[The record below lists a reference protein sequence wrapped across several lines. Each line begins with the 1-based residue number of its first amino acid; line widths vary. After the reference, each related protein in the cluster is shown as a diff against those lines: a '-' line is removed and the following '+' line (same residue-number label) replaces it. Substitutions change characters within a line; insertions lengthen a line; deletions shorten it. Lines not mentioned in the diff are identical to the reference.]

1 MSAPIDALTQTTDA
15 QPLPVLGRDV
25 TVPLVTGGEVTYAA
39 LDYAASAPAL
49 QRVWDDVAAYAP
61 YYGSVHRGAGYL
73 SQLSTDLFE
82 NSRRAVAEFL
92 GCREDDQVVFT
103 RSTTDSLNLLAAV
116 LPAGCEVF
124 VFETEHHASLLP
136 WRDAR
141 VSYLNAPRTPGEA
154 VATLER
160 ALAARDLKGPALVCV
175 TGASN
180 VTGELWPV
188 RELAAVAHAHG
199 ARVVLD
205 AAQLAPHHPVDIAE
219 LDVDWV
225 AFSGHKLYAP
235 FGSGVLAGRADW
247 LRDSEP
253 YLAGGGASR
262 KVARRSDGGVDVE
275 WHTTAARHEAGSP
288 NVIGVYA
295 IASACKALTE
305 AGFDRLVARE
315 RELVARVREGLAEV
329 PEVRVLSLFG
339 DDAPR
344 VGVISFVVDGW
355 NSSHFAAALSAEYG
369 IGVRDGLFCAHPLV
383 RTLLGG
389 DAGDPG
395 SAARLTPVPARGRST
410 RSGSASGPVRRTSTS
425 SGSPGPS
432 GNSSGTAPAG
442 TTAPRT
448 AVASPTAADAR
459 RSGVEADRERR
470 FQVVL
475 GVGTERHVRVR
486 GLDARDLA
494 DAARDDVRQVVV
506 PGDPHHGDQIVGAGD
521 GEDLADAFQR
531 RDGLG
536 DLGDP
541 VDAGLDEH
549 DRGDHG

>member
-1 MSAPIDALTQTTDA
+1 MSARPNAVTTTLSDDPA
-15 QPLPVLGRDV
+15 CAAPLPVLGREV
-25 TVPLVTGGEVTYAA
+25 SVPLVTGGEVTYAA

-82 NSRRAVAEFL
+82 NSRRTVAEFL
-92 GCREDDQVVFT
+92 GCRPDDQVVFT

-141 VSYLNAPRTPGEA
+141 VTYLNAPRTPGEA

-160 ALAARDLKGPALVCV
+160 ALAGREAAGPALVCV

-188 RELAAVAHAHG
+188 RELAAAAHAGG
-199 ARVVLD
+199 ARIVLD

-219 LDVDWV
+219 LEVDWV

-247 LRDSEP
+247 LQDAEP

-262 KVARRSDGGVDVE
+262 KVARRADGGVEVD

-295 IASACKALTE
+295 IASACKALTD
-305 AGFDRLVARE
+305 AGFDALVARE
-315 RELVARVREGLAEV
+315 QRLVARVREGLAGV
-329 PEVRVLSLFG
+329 PEVKVLSLFG

-344 VGVISFVVDGW
+344 VGVLSFVVEGW

-383 RTLLGG
+383 RTLLGS
-389 DAGDPG
+389 DPQDPG
-395 SAARLTPVPARGRST
+395 ECGAPEAEPGERSLNAI
-410 RSGSASGPVRRTSTS
+410 RVSFG
-425 SGSPGPS
+425 
-432 GNSSGTAPAG
+432 AG
-442 TTAPRT
+442 TP
-448 AVASPTAADAR
+448 
-459 RSGVEADRERR
+459 
-470 FQVVL
+470 
-475 GVGTERHVRVR
+475 
-486 GLDARDLA
+486 
-494 DAARDDVRQVVV
+494 
-506 PGDPHHGDQIVGAGD
+506 
-521 GEDLADAFQR
+521 
-531 RDGLG
+531 
-536 DLGDP
+536 
-541 VDAGLDEH
+541 DEH
-549 DRGDHG
+549 VDRFVRAVRELVTDGARWNYRTEDGRCVPDRG

>member
-1 MSAPIDALTQTTDA
+1 MSAYPNAAAVTADSESADPCCA
-15 QPLPVLGRDV
+15 APLPVLGRDV

-82 NSRRAVAEFL
+82 NSRATVAEFL
-92 GCREDDQVVFT
+92 DCRPGDQVVFT
-103 RSTTDSLNLLAAV
+103 RSTTDSLNLLAQV
-116 LPAGCEVF
+116 LPADCQVF

-141 VSYLNAPRTPGEA
+141 VTYLNAPRTPAEA
-154 VATLER
+154 VGTLER
-160 ALAARDLKGPALVCV
+160 ALADRDPHGPALVCV

-188 RELAAVAHAHG
+188 RELAAAAHAHG
-199 ARVVLD
+199 ARIVLD
-205 AAQLAPHHPVDIAE
+205 AAQLAPHHPVSVRE
-219 LDVDWV
+219 SDVDWV

-247 LRDSEP
+247 LQDSEP

-262 KVARRSDGGVDVE
+262 KVARRADGGVDVE
-275 WHTTAARHEAGSP
+275 WHTTSARHEAGSP
-288 NVIGVYA
+288 NVIGVYS

-305 AGFDRLVARE
+305 AGFDSLVARE
-315 RELVARVREGLAEV
+315 QHLIAKVREGLAEV

-344 VGVISFVVDGW
+344 VGVISFVVEGW

-383 RTLLGG
+383 RTLLGS
-389 DAGDPG
+389 DPQDPG
-395 SAARLTPVPARGRST
+395 ECGAPEAAPGERSLNAI
-410 RSGSASGPVRRTSTS
+410 RVSFG
-425 SGSPGPS
+425 
-432 GNSSGTAPAG
+432 AG
-442 TTAPRT
+442 TP
-448 AVASPTAADAR
+448 DEH
-459 RSGVEADRERR
+459 VER
-470 FQVVL
+470 F
-475 GVGTERHVRVR
+475 
-486 GLDARDLA
+486 
-494 DAARDDVRQVVV
+494 
-506 PGDPHHGDQIVGAGD
+506 VGAVK
-521 GEDLADAFQR
+521 ELV
-531 RDGLG
+531 RDGAQWKYRTEDG
-536 DLGDP
+536 RCVP
-541 VDAGLDEH
+541 
-549 DRGDHG
+549 DRG

>member
-1 MSAPIDALTQTTDA
+1 MSANTAVAEQSVA
-15 QPLPVLGRDV
+15 EPLAALGRDV

-82 NSRRAVAEFL
+82 NARKTVAEFL
-92 GCREDDQVVFT
+92 DCRDGDQVVFT
-103 RSTTDSLNLLAAV
+103 RSTTDSLNLLAAA
-116 LPAGCEVF
+116 LPADCQVY

-136 WRDAR
+136 WREAR
-141 VSYLNAPRTPGEA
+141 VTYLDAPRTPAQA

-160 ALAARDLKGPALVCV
+160 ALAERDPEGPALVCV

-188 RELAAVAHAHG
+188 RDLAAAAHAHG
-199 ARVVLD
+199 ARIVLD
-205 AAQLAPHHPVDIAE
+205 AAQLAPHHPVSVRE

-235 FGSGVLAGRADW
+235 FGAGVLAGRSDW
-247 LRDSEP
+247 LRTAEP

-262 KVARRSDGGVDVE
+262 KVSRRTDGGIDVE
-275 WHTTAARHEAGSP
+275 WHDSAARHEAGSP
-288 NVIGVYA
+288 NVIGAYS

-305 AGFDRLVARE
+305 AGFDTLVARE
-315 RELVARVREGLAEV
+315 QQLIDTVRAGLAEV

-369 IGVRDGLFCAHPLV
+369 IGVRDGLFCAHPLL
-383 RTLLGG
+383 RTLLGN
-389 DAGDPG
+389 DPQSQG
-395 SAARLTPVPARGRST
+395 ECGAPEAA
-410 RSGSASGPVRRTSTS
+410 
-425 SGSPGPS
+425 PGEKS
-432 GNSSGTAPAG
+432 LNAIRVSFGAG
-442 TTAPRT
+442 TPDEHVERFVGAVKELVRDGARWNYRT
-448 AVASPTAADAR
+448 EDGRCVPDTS
-459 RSGVEADRERR
+459 
-470 FQVVL
+470 
-475 GVGTERHVRVR
+475 VGTS
-486 GLDARDLA
+486 
-494 DAARDDVRQVVV
+494 
-506 PGDPHHGDQIVGAGD
+506 AGTS
-521 GEDLADAFQR
+521 A
-531 RDGLG
+531 
-536 DLGDP
+536 
-541 VDAGLDEH
+541 
-549 DRGDHG
+549 

>member
-1 MSAPIDALTQTTDA
+1 MSASLNAVATVATATAAAA
-15 QPLPVLGRDV
+15 QDTACAEPLAVLGRDV

-82 NSRRAVAEFL
+82 QSRVTVAEFL
-92 GCREDDQVVFT
+92 DCRPADQVVFT

-116 LPAGCEVF
+116 LPAGCQVF

-136 WRDAR
+136 WTNAQ
-141 VSYLNAPRTPGEA
+141 VTYLDAPRTPDEA
-154 VATLER
+154 VAILER
-160 ALAARDLKGPALVCV
+160 ALADRDPYGPALVCV

-188 RELAAVAHAHG
+188 KELAAAAHAHG
-199 ARVVLD
+199 ARIVLD
-205 AAQLAPHHPVDIAE
+205 AAQLAPHHPVSVRD

-247 LRDSEP
+247 LQEADP

-262 KVARRSDGGVDVE
+262 KVSRREDGGVDVE

-288 NVIGVYA
+288 NVIGVYS
-295 IASACKALTE
+295 IASACRALTE
-305 AGFDRLVARE
+305 AGFETLVARE
-315 RELVARVREGLAEV
+315 QRLVARVREGLADV
-329 PEVRVLSLFG
+329 PAVRVLSLFG

-383 RTLLGG
+383 RTLLGSEPQAQG
-389 DAGDPG
+389 ECGAPEAAPG
-395 SAARLTPVPARGRST
+395 ERSLNAI
-410 RSGSASGPVRRTSTS
+410 RVSFG
-425 SGSPGPS
+425 
-432 GNSSGTAPAG
+432 AG
-442 TTAPRT
+442 TP
-448 AVASPTAADAR
+448 
-459 RSGVEADRERR
+459 
-470 FQVVL
+470 
-475 GVGTERHVRVR
+475 
-486 GLDARDLA
+486 
-494 DAARDDVRQVVV
+494 
-506 PGDPHHGDQIVGAGD
+506 
-521 GEDLADAFQR
+521 
-531 RDGLG
+531 
-536 DLGDP
+536 
-541 VDAGLDEH
+541 DEH
-549 DRGDHG
+549 VDRFLGAVRELVADGAKWQYRTEEGRCVPLRGASARA

>member
-1 MSAPIDALTQTTDA
+1 MSASLNAAAATTTAVDPA
-15 QPLPVLGRDV
+15 CAEPLQVLGRDV

-82 NSRRAVAEFL
+82 QSRVTVAEFL
-92 GCREDDQVVFT
+92 DCRPTDQVIFT
-103 RSTTDSLNLLAAV
+103 RSTTDSLNLLAAA
-116 LPAGCEVF
+116 LPADCQVF

-136 WRDAR
+136 WTNAR
-141 VSYLNAPRTPGEA
+141 VTYLDAPRTPGEA

-160 ALAARDLKGPALVCV
+160 ALAGRDPSASSSSRGDAKGPALVCV

-188 RELAAVAHAHG
+188 KELAAAAHAHG
-199 ARVVLD
+199 ARIVLD
-205 AAQLAPHHPVDIAE
+205 AAQLAPHHPVSVQE

-247 LRDSEP
+247 LQEAEP

-262 KVARRSDGGVDVE
+262 KVARREDGGVDVE

-288 NVIGVYA
+288 NVIGVYS

-305 AGFDRLVARE
+305 AGFDSLVARE
-315 RELVARVREGLAEV
+315 RHLIARVREGLAGV
-329 PEVRVLSLFG
+329 PAVRVLSLFG

-383 RTLLGG
+383 RTLLGSEPQEPG
-389 DAGDPG
+389 ECGAPEAAPGERSLNAIRVSFGAG
-395 SAARLTPVPARGRST
+395 TPDEHVERFVRAVRELVADGAKWQYRTEEGRCVPA
-410 RSGSASGPVRRTSTS
+410 V
-425 SGSPGPS
+425 
-432 GNSSGTAPAG
+432 
-442 TTAPRT
+442 
-448 AVASPTAADAR
+448 
-459 RSGVEADRERR
+459 
-470 FQVVL
+470 
-475 GVGTERHVRVR
+475 
-486 GLDARDLA
+486 
-494 DAARDDVRQVVV
+494 
-506 PGDPHHGDQIVGAGD
+506 
-521 GEDLADAFQR
+521 
-531 RDGLG
+531 
-536 DLGDP
+536 
-541 VDAGLDEH
+541 
-549 DRGDHG
+549 

>member
-1 MSAPIDALTQTTDA
+1 MSARPAAAQTAPATESADPSCA
-15 QPLPVLGRDV
+15 APLPVLGRDV

-61 YYGSVHRGAGYL
+61 YYGSVHRGAGDL

-82 NSRRAVAEFL
+82 NSRATVAEFL
-92 GCREDDQVVFT
+92 GCREGDQVVFT
-103 RSTTDSLNLLAAV
+103 RSTTDSLNLLAAA

-141 VSYLNAPRTPGEA
+141 VTYLDAPRTPGEA
-154 VATLER
+154 VRTLER
-160 ALAARDLKGPALVCV
+160 ALADRHPYGPALVCV

-188 RELAAVAHAHG
+188 KELAAAAHAHG
-199 ARVVLD
+199 ARIVLD
-205 AAQLAPHHPVDIAE
+205 AAQLAPHHPVSVRE

-235 FGSGVLAGRADW
+235 FGSGVLAGRSDW
-247 LRDSEP
+247 LRAAEP

-262 KVARRSDGGVDVE
+262 TVARRPREAGGGVDVE
-275 WHTTAARHEAGSP
+275 WHETAARHEAGSP
-288 NVIGVYA
+288 NVIGVYS

-305 AGFDRLVARE
+305 AGFDELVARE
-315 RELVARVREGLAEV
+315 KHLIAKVREGLAEV
-329 PEVRVLSLFG
+329 PAVRVLSLFG

-389 DAGDPG
+389 EPDEPG
-395 SAARLTPVPARGRST
+395 ECGAPEAA
-410 RSGSASGPVRRTSTS
+410 
-425 SGSPGPS
+425 PGEKS
-432 GNSSGTAPAG
+432 LNAIRVSFGAG
-442 TTAPRT
+442 TP
-448 AVASPTAADAR
+448 
-459 RSGVEADRERR
+459 
-470 FQVVL
+470 
-475 GVGTERHVRVR
+475 
-486 GLDARDLA
+486 
-494 DAARDDVRQVVV
+494 
-506 PGDPHHGDQIVGAGD
+506 
-521 GEDLADAFQR
+521 
-531 RDGLG
+531 
-536 DLGDP
+536 
-541 VDAGLDEH
+541 DEH
-549 DRGDHG
+549 VERFVRAVKELVTDGARWSYRTEDGRCVPDTGAAV